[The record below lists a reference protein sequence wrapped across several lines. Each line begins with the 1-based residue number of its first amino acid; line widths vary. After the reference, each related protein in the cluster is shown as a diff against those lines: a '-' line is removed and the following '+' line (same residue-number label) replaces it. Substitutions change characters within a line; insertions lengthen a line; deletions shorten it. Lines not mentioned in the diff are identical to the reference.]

1 MYIHNYI
8 YVYLFIYI
16 YTYTYTVGGVKALLL
31 FQCVA
36 YTTDAARS
44 MRCTERQCA
53 AYPMDATFSNNQ
65 HRTKQRM
72 IKKTQGLLETL
83 CKKRVPFCRM

>member
-1 MYIHNYI
+1 MYISVPTCI
-8 YVYLFIYI
+8 FPFIQI
-16 YTYTYTVGGVKALLL
+16 IHTVGGVKALLL

-72 IKKTQGLLETL
+72 IKKTQGLLEIL
-83 CKKRVPFCRM
+83 CNNRVPFCRM